1 MRANTRT
8 KDLRN
13 VQKYQKYKQRKG
25 RRQQHGSFLNR
36 YDFAYAGWDTVKQAM
51 KGLDSLAP
59 KLINQTSGEIDEIA
73 VARVKQVLNDGGQQ
87 IQKIT
92 PQIIR
97 GAIGDVYKTLFRL
110 LGNLDKKKF
119 AQLKTKLSK
128 IGIKWTK

>member
-1 MRANTRT
+1 
-8 KDLRN
+8 
-13 VQKYQKYKQRKG
+13 
-25 RRQQHGSFLNR
+25 
-36 YDFAYAGWDTVKQAM
+36 M

-73 VARVKQVLNDGGQQ
+73 VARVKQVINDGEQQ

-128 IGIKWTK
+128 IGIK

>member
-1 MRANTRT
+1 
-8 KDLRN
+8 
-13 VQKYQKYKQRKG
+13 
-25 RRQQHGSFLNR
+25 
-36 YDFAYAGWDTVKQAM
+36 M
-51 KGLDSLAP
+51 KGLDLLAP
-59 KLINQTSGEIDEIA
+59 KLINQTFGEIDEIA
-73 VARVKQVLNDGGQQ
+73 VARVKKVINDGGKQ

-128 IGIKWTK
+128 IGIK

>member
-1 MRANTRT
+1 
-8 KDLRN
+8 
-13 VQKYQKYKQRKG
+13 
-25 RRQQHGSFLNR
+25 
-36 YDFAYAGWDTVKQAM
+36 M

-59 KLINQTSGEIDEIA
+59 KLINQTSGEIDET
-73 VARVKQVLNDGGQQ
+73 VARVKQVINDGEQQ

-128 IGIKWTK
+128 IGIK